1 MTLKQKR
8 VLASADKLAGIPDAQ
23 MEQIIKGIRQR
34 VPVEEYVNKG
44 YSAAQMKEIRLGMV
58 KGVSYELYAAPYISP
73 RAMHEW
79 RKALEKGVSDKTII
93 EYLCIDGKNYTAN
106 QIKEIRLGLQDKQNV
121 KLYANPDFTSE
132 QMREIRLGQKAGVDA
147 ELYANLSFS
156 SAQMKRI
163 RIEMVV
169 AQIVDYIKSMF
180 KNVYQNICNGINK
193 LAQENGEVVEMMSTE
208 DKANEYIRRA
218 YERIAEDNP
227 DIEERPLDKK
237 VNEVLSYVNS
247 RNDSRNFEWADSTA
261 STEAEA
267 EDMEM

>member
-1 MTLKQKR
+1 MTSLKQKR
-8 VLASADKLAGIPDAQ
+8 VLASADRLAGIPDAQ

-106 QIKEIRLGLQDKQNV
+106 QIKEIRLGLQDKQDV

-132 QMREIRLGQKAGVDA
+132 QMKEIRLGQKAGVNA
-147 ELYANLSFS
+147 ELYADLSFS
-156 SAQMKRI
+156 SAQMKKL
-163 RIEMVV
+163 RIELVV
-169 AQIVDYIKSMF
+169 AQIIDYIKSMF
-180 KNVYQNICNGINK
+180 KNVYQNICIGINK

-227 DIEERPLDKK
+227 DIEESPLDKK

-247 RNDSRNFEWADSTA
+247 RNFEWADSMA
-261 STEAEA
+261 SSEAEA